1 MARSAEDLARLREY
15 MLPEEFMRDLRRRV
29 PLRDGEYGYF
39 QAENIVCLEHFRE
52 PHTGSGGWA
61 VRLDTEVRSLIDVR

>member
-39 QAENIVCLEHFRE
+39 QAENIVCLEHFPPTTHRVRRLG
-52 PHTGSGGWA
+52 GSVGY
-61 VRLDTEVRSLIDVR
+61 RSEEFDRC